1 MLKNLFDME
10 NLKRKVDTIKEE
22 LKKEKIVSES
32 GGGMVRV
39 EANGF
44 GEILKLEIE
53 DELLKEQDKSLLE
66 DLIISAIN
74 MNKEKTKDLFQ
85 KKMQEAIGFL
95 PLDGIQ
101 DLIS

>member
-1 MLKNLFDME
+1 MLRNLFDVE
-10 NLKRKVDTIKEE
+10 NLKKKVDVIKEE

-44 GEILKLEIE
+44 GDILKLEIE
-53 DELLKEQDKSLLE
+53 KELINEKDKSLLE

-74 MNKEKTKDLFQ
+74 MSKEKTKELFQ
-85 KKMQEAIGFL
+85 QKMQEAIGFL

>member
-1 MLKNLFDME
+1 MLKNLFDLE
-10 NLKRKVDTIKEE
+10 NLKKKVDKIKEE

-53 DELLKEQDKSLLE
+53 DELLKEKDKTLME
-66 DLIISAIN
+66 DLIISAVNIS
-74 MNKEKTKDLFQ
+74 KEKTKDLFQ

>member
-1 MLKNLFDME
+1 MLKNLFEME

-53 DELLKEQDKSLLE
+53 DELFKDQDKTLME

-74 MNKEKTKDLFQ
+74 MSKEKTKDLFQ

>member
-10 NLKRKVDTIKEE
+10 NLKRKVDSVKEE

-32 GGGMVRV
+32 GGGMVRI

-44 GEILKLEIE
+44 GDILKLEIE
-53 DELLKEQDKSLLE
+53 NDLLKEKDKSLLE
-66 DLIISAIN
+66 DLIVSAIN
-74 MNKEKTKDLFQ
+74 MSREKTKDIFQ
-85 KKMQEAIGFL
+85 QKMQEAIGFL
-95 PLDGIQ
+95 PLDGIK

>member
-10 NLKRKVDTIKEE
+10 NLKRKVESVKDE
-22 LKKEKIVSES
+22 LKKEKVLSES

-44 GEILKLEIE
+44 GDILKLEIE
-53 DELLKEQDKSLLE
+53 NELINEKDKSLLE
-66 DLIISAIN
+66 DLVISAVN
-74 MNKEKTKDLFQ
+74 MSREKTKDLFQ
-85 KKMQEAIGFL
+85 QKMQETIGFL
-95 PLDGIQ
+95 PLEGIK

>member
-1 MLKNLFDME
+1 MLKNLFDMG
-10 NLKRKVDTIKEE
+10 NLKQKIDEMKAE

-32 GGGMVRV
+32 GGGMVKV

-44 GEILKLEIE
+44 GDILNLEIE
-53 DELLKEQDKSLLE
+53 EELFKGTDKKLLE
-66 DLIISAIN
+66 DLIISAVN
-74 MNKEKTKDLFQ
+74 MSKEKTKKLFQ
-85 KKMQEAIGFL
+85 QKMQETIGFL

>member
-1 MLKNLFDME
+1 MLKNLFDMG
-10 NLKRKVDTIKEE
+10 NLKKKVETIKEE

-32 GGGMVRV
+32 GGGMVKV

-44 GEILKLEIE
+44 GEILNLEIE
-53 DELLKEQDKSLLE
+53 KELIKGQDKSLLE

-74 MNKEKTKDLFQ
+74 MSREKTKELFKQ
-85 KKMQEAIGFL
+85 KMKEALGFL
-95 PLDGIQ
+95 PLNGIK

>member
-10 NLKRKVDTIKEE
+10 NLKKKVETIKEE

-44 GEILKLEIE
+44 GDILKLEIE
-53 DELLKEQDKSLLE
+53 AELIKEKDKSLLE

-74 MNKEKTKDLFQ
+74 MSKEKTKELFQ
-85 KKMQEAIGFL
+85 QKMQEAIGFL
-95 PLDGIQ
+95 PLNGLQ

>member
-1 MLKNLFDME
+1 MLKNLFDMG
-10 NLKRKVDTIKEE
+10 NLKQKIDEMKEE

-32 GGGMVRV
+32 GGGMVKV

-44 GEILKLEIE
+44 GDILKLEIE
-53 DELLKEQDKSLLE
+53 EELFKGTDKKLLE

-74 MNKEKTKDLFQ
+74 MSKEKTKKLFQ
-85 KKMQEAIGFL
+85 QKMQEAIGFL

>member
-10 NLKRKVDTIKEE
+10 NLKKKVETIKEE
-22 LKKEKIVSES
+22 LKKERIISES
-32 GGGMVRV
+32 GGGMVKV

-44 GEILKLEIE
+44 GDILKLEIE
-53 DELLKEQDKSLLE
+53 DELLKEKDKSLLE

-74 MNKEKTKDLFQ
+74 MNREKTKDLFQ
-85 KKMQEAIGFL
+85 QKMQEAIGFL
-95 PLDGIQ
+95 PLNGIQ